1 MADVNN
7 IRFQFYHE
15 GLNISEIS
23 KKTGHDHKT
32 IRKYLDQKDFNVTP
46 APISTRCSK
55 LDPFT
60 DLIDSWLKSDRKAP
74 RKQKHTATRVF
85 KRLVKECP
93 GFDASYRT
101 VANYFKARR
110 KELFKSGG
118 FLPLEH
124 PPGEAQVDFGK
135 TDYIESGKLFNGSH
149 LVFSFPNSNA
159 GYALLFPSESA
170 ECLFEGMKM
179 IFERIGGVPTKIWF
193 DNASSMV
200 IRILKEGERKQTESF
215 LRFKNHY
222 GFDAVFCNPSSGHE
236 KGSVENKVGYTRRNM
251 FVPIPKFR
259 CLEQFNKEQLARCE
273 EDFQRAHY
281 KCPPTLKGALAPVYM
296 GGNLFEKFWFDS
308 EDLVVGLTPDKNYL
322 FFVMA
327 KIDSEKDYVVSNI
340 LSFHLDGAYQINNA
354 KVILWSDLSKV
365 TQDSIRTFL
374 KSYLSEME
382 VKASVDYV
390 VSELETDKRNY
401 KMPEYDPSVYKDA
414 KIEYRK
420 KHKEWLRSIGGVQ
433 KNIPQTG
440 NVDKDEDTQKK
451 INDFFKYWEEYG
463 KTHVPITKEEFMQLR
478 GSGTP
483 KFPK

>member
-1 MADVNN
+1 LTGQKSSFLALLNN
-7 IRFQFYHE
+7 PTT
-15 GLNISEIS
+15 EILS
-23 KKTGHDHKT
+23 K
-32 IRKYLDQKDFNVTP
+32 
-46 APISTRCSK
+46 
-55 LDPFT
+55 
-60 DLIDSWLKSDRKAP
+60 
-74 RKQKHTATRVF
+74 
-85 KRLVKECP
+85 
-93 GFDASYRT
+93 
-101 VANYFKARR
+101 NYFINFATYLPFIFDDKGEFYLYNKPRR
-110 KELFKSGG
+110 
-118 FLPLEH
+118 
-124 PPGEAQVDFGK
+124 
-135 TDYIESGKLFNGSH
+135 
-149 LVFSFPNSNA
+149 
-159 GYALLFPSESA
+159 
-170 ECLFEGMKM
+170 
-179 IFERIGGVPTKIWF
+179 
-193 DNASSMV
+193 
-200 IRILKEGERKQTESF
+200 
-215 LRFKNHY
+215 
-222 GFDAVFCNPSSGHE
+222 
-236 KGSVENKVGYTRRNM
+236 RRW
-251 FVPIPKFR
+251 I
-259 CLEQFNKEQLARCE
+259 
-273 EDFQRAHY
+273 
-281 KCPPTLKGALAPVYM
+281 GALAPVYM
-296 GGNLFEKFWFDS
+296 GRNLFEKFWFDS

-354 KVILWSDLSKV
+354 KVILWSDLFKV